1 MKLPN
6 GEGAFIDSQKLVGYS
21 LDPNHTEGKHKAR
34 VFQSALEL
42 GLDDVEEL
50 KTALLNAI
58 QTQDAIPTTNRNPYG
73 QKYIIDFVMSR
84 SGKQAT
90 IRSAWIIRDTEDF
103 PRLITCYIL

>member
-6 GEGAFIDSQKLVGYS
+6 GNRAFIDSQKLAGYS
-21 LDPNHTEGKHKAR
+21 LDINHTEGKHKAR

-58 QTQDAIPTTNRNPYG
+58 QAQDATPTNRNPYG

>member
-6 GEGAFIDSQKLVGYS
+6 GEKAFIDIQKLAGYS

-34 VFQSALEL
+34 VFQSALQL

-50 KTALLNAI
+50 QAALLNAV
-58 QTQDAIPTTNRNPYG
+58 QTQDATPTNRNPYG
-73 QKYIIDFVMSR
+73 RKYVIDFVMNR

-90 IRSAWIIRDTEDF
+90 IRSAWIVRDTEDF

>member
-6 GEGAFIDSQKLVGYS
+6 GNRAFIDIQKLAGYS

-42 GLDDVEEL
+42 RLGDVEEL
-50 KTALLNAI
+50 QTALLNAI
-58 QTQDAIPTTNRNPYG
+58 QTQDATPTNRNPYG

-84 SGKQAT
+84 FGKQAT